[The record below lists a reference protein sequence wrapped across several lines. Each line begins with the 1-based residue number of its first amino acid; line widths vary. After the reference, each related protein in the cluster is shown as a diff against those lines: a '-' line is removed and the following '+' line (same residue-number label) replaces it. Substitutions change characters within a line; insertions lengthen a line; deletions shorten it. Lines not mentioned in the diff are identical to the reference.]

1 MRPNVLSPQ
10 AWYKDMHASLP
21 RPPLPVVPQ
30 KATVYIGLCE
40 LSQYTLCTLFRCDVS
55 LPTVHLLR
63 LSLNRRC
70 SSETYRP
77 DHARAHQYHTDA
89 PVFQLG

>member
-1 MRPNVLSPQ
+1 MRPEVLSPQ
-10 AWYKDMHASLP
+10 GRYKDMHAHLP

-30 KATVYIGLCE
+30 KATVYIGLGE

-55 LPTVHLLR
+55 LPSVHLLR
-63 LSLNRRC
+63 LSLNQLY

-77 DHARAHQYHTDA
+77 DHARAHQYHIDA
-89 PVFQLG
+89 PLFQLG